1 MKGIGI
7 AFVVIGILEFFA
19 AILALFEGMTEFV
32 STYFKGAGIFIVLG
46 AFMISRAKKKKE
58 EEQNKSDWN
67 NDEH

>member
-1 MKGIGI
+1 MKGWGI
-7 AFVVIGILEFFA
+7 AFVVIGILNLISGIA
-19 AILALFEGMTEFV
+19 AVAYGEAEAAGRKFG
-32 STYFKGAGIFIVLG
+32 GAGMLIVLG

>member
-1 MKGIGI
+1 MKGLGI
-7 AFVVIGILEFFA
+7 TFVIFGILNLIVGISA
-19 AILALFEGMTEFV
+19 AAYGEAEAAGRKFW
-32 STYFKGAGIFIVLG
+32 GAGMLIVLG